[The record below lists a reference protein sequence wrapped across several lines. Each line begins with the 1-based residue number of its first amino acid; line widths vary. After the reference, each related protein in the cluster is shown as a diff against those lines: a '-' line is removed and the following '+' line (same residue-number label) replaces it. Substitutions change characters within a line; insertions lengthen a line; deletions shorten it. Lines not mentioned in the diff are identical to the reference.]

1 MTLFELVKVALDE
14 LYAEGKAEHG
24 ASLDDKIKAQ
34 IGYLAAGYKG
44 LTDSGRKPINYRD
57 PATRFAY
64 VMKYVATHGDYVVQ
78 SLEALRDV
86 SGGTVFSGEAAR
98 LSCVGGGPGSDV
110 MGVIKYLSENK
121 KEPIKKL
128 TCYLLDGEQAWADT
142 WTEIGDAIDSPVAI
156 NVNFQPL
163 DVTKPESWNSQ
174 KKFLMADLFTFSY
187 FVSEVKAFDAKGVV
201 GEFWDKI
208 FSEANVGAS
217 FLYVDNGHKE
227 FNEFFDSFWRG
238 RKDIECLYED
248 DNRWTTP
255 RGSEQSDELGEY
267 KTKFGQSP
275 KLKSMISTRL
285 LKKTK

>member
-14 LYAEGKAEHG
+14 LYDEGKAQHG
-24 ASLDDKIKAQ
+24 ASLDDKIKAK
-34 IGYLAAGYKG
+34 ISYLAGGYRG
-44 LTDSGRKPINYRD
+44 LTDSSRRAISYRD

-78 SLEALRDV
+78 TLEALRDV
-86 SGGTVFSGEAAR
+86 NGGKVFSAESAR

-110 MGVIKYLSENK
+110 MGVLKYLSENK
-121 KEPIKKL
+121 KEPVKKL

-142 WTEIGDAIDSPVAI
+142 WTEIGDALQSPVSI

-174 KKFLMADLFTFSY
+174 KKFLLADLFTFSY
-187 FVSEVKAFDAKGVV
+187 FVSEVKAFDKGGVV
-201 GEFWDKI
+201 GDFWDKI
-208 FSEANVGAS
+208 FTEASIGAN
-217 FLYVDNGHKE
+217 FLYIDNGYKE

-238 RKDIECLYED
+238 RKDVECLYED
-248 DNRWTTP
+248 DNQWTTP

-275 KLKSMISTRL
+275 KLKSMISTRI
-285 LKKTK
+285 LKKIK

>member
-24 ASLDDKIKAQ
+24 SSLDAKIKDQ
-34 IGYLAAGYKG
+34 IGSLADGYKN
-44 LTDSGRKPINYRD
+44 LNESSRKAISYRD

-64 VMKYVATHGDYVVQ
+64 VLKYVATHGDYVVQ
-78 SLEALRDV
+78 LLETLRDV
-86 SGGTVFSGEAAR
+86 NGGKVFSGGAAR

-110 MGVIKYLSENK
+110 MGILKYLSENK
-121 KEPIKKL
+121 KEPVEKL

-174 KKFLMADLFTFSY
+174 KKFLTADLFTFSY
-187 FVSEVKAFDAKGVV
+187 FVSEVRAFDNGGVV
-201 GEFWDKI
+201 GDFWDQLFTGAK
-208 FSEANVGAS
+208 VGS
-217 FLYVDNGHKE
+217 NFLYVDNGHKE
-227 FNEFFDSFWRG
+227 FNEFFDGFWRG
-238 RKDIECLYED
+238 RKDSECLYED

-285 LKKTK
+285 LRKIK